1 MAFSC
6 CDVSGWIE
14 EHNTMEAKNKTS
26 LEVLIVL
33 VSNGTFRMQ
42 GKRTVVPLCVAR
54 LAGMAF
60 KSQTRSLAEKPTN
73 I

>member
-1 MAFSC
+1 
-6 CDVSGWIE
+6 
-14 EHNTMEAKNKTS
+14 MEAKNKTS